1 MDAASLLAERAPFF
15 SKVDHIYGNGLDN
28 AVGVDYNTG
37 CLVDE
42 GAMPAIKER
51 RGVTKKSGNGHV
63 VLTRKRYD
71 RLMEDLHDLAV
82 VAERRHEPSISVDE
96 MTKRLRKRGLV

>member
-1 MDAASLLAERAPFF
+1 MRSAWVITLS
-15 SKVDHIYGNGLDN
+15 VI
-28 AVGVDYNTG
+28 
-37 CLVDE
+37 VDE

-51 RGVTKKSGNGHV
+51 RGATKKSGNGHV

-82 VAERRHEPSISVDE
+82 VAERRNEPSISVDE
-96 MTKRLRKRGLV
+96 MTKRLRKRGLL